1 MSVGAKAGIPSRD
14 EIPCE
19 RTGPAGRKPRGEQA
33 MTGAPRLGPP
43 PSRGQAPRQARYRA
57 ARMRDDP
64 PAAPPPPARLPSRRR
79 RWQAA
84 VAARLAVQ
92 AEYAAWLDAMPEALR
107 DGPTG
112 EALLAVVELDL
123 SEIAAAQLQKYPGR
137 D

>member
-19 RTGPAGRKPRGEQA
+19 RTGPAGRKPLGEQA

-43 PSRGQAPRQARYRA
+43 PSRGQAPRQARYRT

-64 PAAPPPPARLPSRRR
+64 PAAPPPP
-79 RWQAA
+79 
-84 VAARLAVQ
+84 ARLAVQ

-123 SEIAAAQLQKYPGR
+123 SEIAAAQLQKYSGR

>member
-1 MSVGAKAGIPSRD
+1 
-14 EIPCE
+14 
-19 RTGPAGRKPRGEQA
+19 
-33 MTGAPRLGPP
+33 
-43 PSRGQAPRQARYRA
+43 
-57 ARMRDDP
+57 MRDDP
-64 PAAPPPPARLPSRRR
+64 PAAPPPARLPRRRR

-123 SEIAAAQLQKYPGR
+123 SEIAAAQLQKYSGR